1 MHASIAPQSLENS
14 IAQALAADHAATCIC
29 WSTAS
34 MCARRDCRRSFPE
47 NISSRL
53 QAFKADVLLAE
64 NLYPCSAL
72 LAHKLELP
80 WVNYWAPA
88 PLDPDLTS
96 LWSGANRRLFQPNPL
111 SYLPQSWMRTT
122 TQHMVRTCAHL
133 VACSLAAKQ
142 ESQQGQRLEHCEVDR
157 LAVVC
162 AQALMVS
169 GAGPFAWPAST

>member
-1 MHASIAPQSLENS
+1 M
-14 IAQALAADHAATCIC
+14 
-29 WSTAS
+29 
-34 MCARRDCRRSFPE
+34 
-47 NISSRL
+47 L

-88 PLDPDLTS
+88 PLEPDLTS

-122 TQHMVRTCAHL
+122 TQRMVRICAHGVVSCL
-133 VACSLAAKQ
+133 CHIAGILLAPGAVSLPGHADSLTAIY
-142 ESQQGQRLEHCEVDR
+142 D
-157 LAVVC
+157 
-162 AQALMVS
+162 QAMMLFKRRS
-169 GAGPFAWPAST
+169 TAWPAGTGEGGHAVAVCQSN